1 MSDIRA
7 RSNEELMELLS
18 SMRAELFAIELRVPS
33 SEPVVK
39 RVAKKFIRRD
49 VARILTCLRENKGS

>member
-1 MSDIRA
+1 
-7 RSNEELMELLS
+7 MELLS